1 MGKAHKIKE
10 EEKLGVKKQLSEE
23 EEQKII
29 QRTRHAFQKVGFF
42 LWNIIEDII
51 EKKIFTG

>member
-10 EEKLGVKKQLSEE
+10 KEKLGVKKQLSEE

-42 LWNIIEDII
+42 FM
-51 EKKIFTG
+51 KYY